1 MTGFDPGAWALIIGG
16 SSGFG
21 LATARKLALHG
32 MNLCIVHRD
41 RRGAMRD
48 VNIAFE
54 ELREEGIQLVTFNL
68 DALVPEGRRQIL
80 DELTGCMGEK
90 GRVRMLLHAIA
101 WGSLKLLAPPIDSEE
116 RSGGVEALADALGV
130 PSESL
135 SERID
140 SLFSEGVDSLYNLA
154 QPPAYNGQH
163 YLDQED
169 FLHTIHAM
177 GTNLVE
183 WVQDVHGRGLFAEDA
198 RVLSLTS
205 EGNSVAWR
213 GYAAVS
219 AAKAVLES
227 ATRAIAAEYGPFGIR
242 ANVVQAGITDTPA
255 LRAIPGHRHM
265 MARARLRNPM
275 GRLTTP
281 EAVAD
286 VIYLLCSDEAAWVNG
301 TLLRVD
307 GGEGIA

>member
-1 MTGFDPGAWALIIGG
+1 MGVFDSHDWSIIVGASG
-16 SSGFG
+16 GFG
-21 LATARKLALHG
+21 LATARKLARHG
-32 MNLCIVHRD
+32 MNLCLVHRD
-41 RRGAMRD
+41 RRAAMRS
-48 VNIAFE
+48 VGKAFAA
-54 ELREEGIQLVTFNL
+54 LRETGVRVLSFNL
-68 DALVPEGRRQIL
+68 DALLPERRAHVL
-80 DELTGCMGEK
+80 DRLAEAMGET

-101 WGSLKLLAPPIDSEE
+101 WGSLKPLVSAPVSGAAPTGRKELAKALNVSPELLSET
-116 RSGGVEALADALGV
+116 VDALF
-130 PSESL
+130 
-135 SERID
+135 D
-140 SLFSEGVDSLYNLA
+140 SGVDALHGLA
-154 QPPAYNGQH
+154 APPAYDDGH
-163 YLDQED
+163 ALDRED
-169 FLHTIHAM
+169 FMHTIHAM
-177 GTNLVE
+177 GVNLVE
-183 WVQDVHGRGLFAEDA
+183 WVQEVHDRGLFAEDA

-227 ATRAIAAEYGPFGIR
+227 TTRAIAVEYAPFGIR
-242 ANVVQAGITDTPA
+242 ANVIQAGVTETAA

-286 VIYLLCSDEAAWVNG
+286 VIYLLCTEEAAWING